1 MEGSMR
7 TLALTLVALA
17 VCVVLAGC
25 GTKATYTPTPEAE
38 KVNPAG
44 KFSIGQ
50 VTDTSGFVFP
60 PDEKDAFVLT
70 DAMRDALKAELE
82 KRNAFSM
89 PGDYVL
95 NINIDDYKPGSAFL
109 RWLAPGAG
117 KTELSIVCT
126 VTDTS
131 DKELAKIPV
140 RRYIAFGGG
149 FTIGAWKYVFKEVSE
164 ALVQTLQKENKR

>member
-1 MEGSMR
+1 MR
-7 TLALTLVALA
+7 KLMLTLAAMA
-17 VCVVLAGC
+17 MCAVLAGC
-25 GTKATYTPTPEAE
+25 GTKAVYTPLPEAE

-44 KFSIGQ
+44 KFAIGK

-60 PDEKDAFVLT
+60 SDEKDAFVLT

-82 KRNAFSM
+82 QRNALSM

-95 NINIDDYKPGSAFL
+95 NVNIDDYKPGSAFF

-126 VTDTS
+126 VIDTS
-131 DKELAKIPV
+131 GKELATIPV
-140 RRYIAFGGG
+140 NRFIAFGGA
-149 FTIGAWKYVFKEVSE
+149 FTIGAWKYVFKEVAE
-164 ALVQTLQKENKR
+164 ALVQTLQKGK